1 MNRIKSRME
10 KTEGIS
16 EFRDRTIDRTIIQ
29 FEKQMNQLGKNMSR
43 ISVTCIT
50 TTKDLKGKAEKI
62 LTKIMADNL
71 KYL

>member
-1 MNRIKSRME
+1 ME

-29 FEKQMNQLGKNMSR
+29 CEKQMNQLGKNMSR